1 MRKEEVAAW
10 VSQDQDYYECYGFNT
25 SGVGV
30 GGFNNSGPDGSEPD
44 GVFVYISTHL
54 VDVVVVQPPRRTF
67 LPSPLIHR
75 GFWEETTLE
84 RHGRDGGH
92 GTERESAYNSS
103 SIKRARWIKP
113 LPKLIRHKG
122 WTIASDQ
129 DNIYLIVYTPVTCC
143 YMDAVADQL
152 LEGPK
157 RPCHNSQRQCPATL
171 SSPNPLRLLSFCL
184 VFKTSFI
191 PTPFLPPPPLPTRK

>member
-1 MRKEEVAAW
+1 MRKEEGAAW

-92 GTERESAYNSS
+92 GTERESAYNSN

-129 DNIYLIVYTPVTCC
+129 DNIYLLVYI
-143 YMDAVADQL
+143 Y
-152 LEGPK
+152 
-157 RPCHNSQRQCPATL
+157 
-171 SSPNPLRLLSFCL
+171 
-184 VFKTSFI
+184 I
-191 PTPFLPPPPLPTRK
+191 